1 MSITLD
7 ANDVYKELR
16 VRGYDY
22 GPKFRGVQE
31 LRFENINE
39 AHGKIQWTGNWIT
52 FMDSMLQIQ
61 AMSLVFRNLLVPVM
75 IKSLRCDPK
84 ILFDAIEKS
93 KQIISFDENSGENDL
108 DSKTDGNDKNL
119 DINEFGDGL
128 SDSSESNNEK
138 SLSVLQFYA
147 NFDSKIIATNGVE
160 IKGLWAAPIHRKPVT
175 EGLKLE
181 SYEFVANEDNE
192 AINAIDKKEITEYIQ
207 V

>member
-93 KQIISFDENSGENDL
+93 KQIISFDENDL